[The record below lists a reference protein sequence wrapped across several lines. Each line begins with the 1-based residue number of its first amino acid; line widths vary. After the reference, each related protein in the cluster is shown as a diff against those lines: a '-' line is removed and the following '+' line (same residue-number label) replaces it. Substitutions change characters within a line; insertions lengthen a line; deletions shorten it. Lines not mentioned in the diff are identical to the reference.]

1 MRFAREGYPFMIG
14 AALFAVLAWA
24 ATPITGSWMMMVAS
38 LLTLLAAF
46 VFYFFRDPEREIPS
60 GDGVVVCPGDGKI
73 IDIREV
79 EEPSFI
85 EGLCRRITI
94 FLSVFN
100 VHVQRAPVSGD
111 VAHREYRSGEYA
123 VAWHPK
129 ASEKN
134 EQSSLGL
141 IAQGHRVLVRQIAGL
156 IARRIVT
163 YPEKGDHVQR
173 GERIGLIRF
182 GSRVDLFI
190 PLEWSLDC
198 AVGDKVAGGSTV
210 LAQMGDPS
218 HGRDDGLRDEGLRD
232 DGLRDDGLHDDG
244 MRDDGLH
251 DDGMRD
257 DGMHD
262 DAIVGAEDTS

>member
-1 MRFAREGYPFMIG
+1 MIFNPRTSGNGGMRFAREGYPFMAG
-14 AALFAVLAWA
+14 AVLFAALAWLTVPVSGGLTIVPA
-24 ATPITGSWMMMVAS
+24 G

-46 VFYFFRDPEREIPS
+46 VFYFFRDPERDLPS
-60 GDGVVVCPGDGKI
+60 GEGMVISPGDGKI

-85 EGLCRRITI
+85 EGACRRITI

-111 VAHREYRSGEYA
+111 VAHREYRPGEYA

-141 IAQGHRVLVRQIAGL
+141 AASGRRVLVRQIAGL

-163 YPEKGDHVQR
+163 DPEKGQHVER

-190 PLEWSLDC
+190 PLDWRLDC
-198 AVGDKVAGGSTV
+198 SVGDRVAGGSTV
-210 LAQMGDPS
+210 LARTDQP
-218 HGRDDGLRDEGLRD
+218 EPTP
-232 DGLRDDGLHDDG
+232 
-244 MRDDGLH
+244 
-251 DDGMRD
+251 
-257 DGMHD
+257 
-262 DAIVGAEDTS
+262 EPTQ

>member
-1 MRFAREGYPFMIG
+1 MRFAREGYPFMLG
-14 AALFAVLAWA
+14 AVLFAALAWIAVPGL
-24 ATPITGSWMMMVAS
+24 GSWTIVPAS

-46 VFYFFRDPEREIPS
+46 VSYFFRDPERELPS
-60 GDGVVVCPGDGKI
+60 GEGTVISPGDGKI

-79 EEPSFI
+79 QEPSFI
-85 EGLCRRITI
+85 EGACRRITI

-111 VAHREYRSGEYA
+111 VAYREYRPGEYD

-134 EQSSLGL
+134 ERSSLGL
-141 IAQGHRVLVRQIAGL
+141 VVRGHRVLVRQIAGL

-163 YPEKGDHVQR
+163 YPEQGEHVER

-190 PLEWSLDC
+190 PLDWSLDC

-210 LAQMGDPS
+210 LA
-218 HGRDDGLRDEGLRD
+218 RIDGWE
-232 DGLRDDGLHDDG
+232 
-244 MRDDGLH
+244 
-251 DDGMRD
+251 
-257 DGMHD
+257 
-262 DAIVGAEDTS
+262 ETP

>member
-1 MRFAREGYPFMIG
+1 MIFDPRISSNSRMRFAREGYPFMLG
-14 AALFAVLAWA
+14 SVLFAALAWVAVPVSGPWTIVPA
-24 ATPITGSWMMMVAS
+24 G

-46 VFYFFRDPEREIPS
+46 VFYFFRDPERELPS
-60 GDGVVVCPGDGKI
+60 GEGTVISPGDGKI

-79 EEPSFI
+79 QEPSFI
-85 EGLCRRITI
+85 EGACRRITI

-111 VAHREYRSGEYA
+111 VAYREYRPGEYA

-134 EQSSLGL
+134 ERSSLGL
-141 IAQGHRVLVRQIAGL
+141 MAQGDRVLLRQIAGL

-163 YPEKGDHVQR
+163 YPEQGQHVER

-190 PLEWSLDC
+190 PLDWTLDC

-210 LAQMGDPS
+210 LALID
-218 HGRDDGLRDEGLRD
+218 GRKK
-232 DGLRDDGLHDDG
+232 
-244 MRDDGLH
+244 
-251 DDGMRD
+251 
-257 DGMHD
+257 
-262 DAIVGAEDTS
+262 TP

>member
-1 MRFAREGYPFMIG
+1 MRFAREGYPFMFG
-14 AALFAVLAWA
+14 AALLAALAWVA
-24 ATPITGSWMMMVAS
+24 VVVSGSWTIVPAS

-60 GDGVVVCPGDGKI
+60 GEGVIISPGDGKI
-73 IDIREV
+73 IDICEV
-79 EEPSFI
+79 DEPSFVG
-85 EGLCRRITI
+85 GLCRRITI

-100 VHVQRAPVSGD
+100 VHVQRAPVSGK
-111 VAHREYRSGEYA
+111 VTHREYRPGEFA

-141 IAQGHRVLVRQIAGL
+141 TVWGDRVLVRQIAGL

-163 YPEKGDHVQR
+163 YPEQGEHVER

-190 PLEWSLDC
+190 PLHWSLDC
-198 AVGDKVAGGSTV
+198 AVVDKVAGGSTV
-210 LAQMGDPS
+210 LARITGP
-218 HGRDDGLRDEGLRD
+218 EG
-232 DGLRDDGLHDDG
+232 
-244 MRDDGLH
+244 
-251 DDGMRD
+251 
-257 DGMHD
+257 
-262 DAIVGAEDTS
+262 TP

>member
-1 MRFAREGYPFMIG
+1 MRFAREGYPFMVG
-14 AALFAVLAWA
+14 AAVLAALAWA
-24 ATPITGSWMMMVAS
+24 AAFAALASAAVPGSGALTIVPAS

-46 VFYFFRDPEREIPS
+46 VFYFFRDPEREGPS
-60 GDGVVVCPGDGKI
+60 GEGVVISPGDGKI

-79 EEPSFI
+79 EEPTFI
-85 EGLCRRITI
+85 GGACRRITI

-111 VAHREYRSGEYA
+111 VTHREYRPGEYA

-141 IAQGHRVLVRQIAGL
+141 IARGDRVLVRQIAGL

-163 YPEKGDHVQR
+163 YPEQGERVERGD
-173 GERIGLIRF
+173 RIGLIRF

-190 PLEWSLDC
+190 PLDWALDC

-210 LAQMGDPS
+210 LARTDQPGA
-218 HGRDDGLRDEGLRD
+218 GLNRESNQASEQAAGYTPE
-232 DGLRDDGLHDDG
+232 H
-244 MRDDGLH
+244 
-251 DDGMRD
+251 
-257 DGMHD
+257 
-262 DAIVGAEDTS
+262 TQ

>member
-1 MRFAREGYPFMIG
+1 MRFAPEGYPFMLG
-14 AALFAVLAWA
+14 AVLFAALAWVAVPVSGAWTTVPA
-24 ATPITGSWMMMVAS
+24 PLTIVPAS
-38 LLTLLAAF
+38 LLTVLAAF

-60 GDGVVVCPGDGKI
+60 REGVVISPGDGKI

-100 VHVQRAPVSGD
+100 VHVQRAPVSGE
-111 VAHREYRSGEYA
+111 VAHREYRPGEYA

-129 ASEKN
+129 ASENN

-141 IAQGHRVLVRQIAGL
+141 ITRGHRVLVRQIAGL

-163 YPEKGDHVQR
+163 YPGQGEHVER
-173 GERIGLIRF
+173 GERIGIIRF

-190 PLEWSLDC
+190 PLDWTLDC
-198 AVGDKVAGGSTV
+198 SLGDKVAGGSTV
-210 LAQMGDPS
+210 LARMD
-218 HGRDDGLRDEGLRD
+218 GRE
-232 DGLRDDGLHDDG
+232 
-244 MRDDGLH
+244 
-251 DDGMRD
+251 
-257 DGMHD
+257 
-262 DAIVGAEDTS
+262 ETP

>member
-1 MRFAREGYPFMIG
+1 MTFDLRTSTNGRMRFAREGHPFMLG
-14 AALFAVLAWA
+14 TVLFAVL
-24 ATPITGSWMMMVAS
+24 SWVAVPVLGPGPWTIVPAS

-46 VFYFFRDPEREIPS
+46 IFYFFRDPEREIPS
-60 GDGVVVCPGDGKI
+60 GDGVVISPGDGKI

-79 EEPSFI
+79 DESSFV

-100 VHVQRAPVSGD
+100 VHVQRAPVSGE
-111 VAHREYRSGEYA
+111 VAHREYRAGEYA

-141 IAQGHRVLVRQIAGL
+141 NARGDRVLIRQIAGF

-163 YPEKGDHVQR
+163 YPERGEHVER

-190 PLEWSLDC
+190 PLDWRLDC
-198 AVGDKVAGGSTV
+198 AVGDKVAGGSSV
-210 LAQMGDPS
+210 LARM
-218 HGRDDGLRDEGLRD
+218 DGPEE
-232 DGLRDDGLHDDG
+232 
-244 MRDDGLH
+244 
-251 DDGMRD
+251 
-257 DGMHD
+257 
-262 DAIVGAEDTS
+262 AI

>member
-1 MRFAREGYPFMIG
+1 MLGAVLL
-14 AALFAVLAWA
+14 AALAWVAVPVSGPWTLVPA
-24 ATPITGSWMMMVAS
+24 GLM
-38 LLTLLAAF
+38 TLLAAF
-46 VFYFFRDPEREIPS
+46 VFYFFRDPERELPS
-60 GDGVVVCPGDGKI
+60 REGAVISPGDGKI

-85 EGLCRRITI
+85 EGACRRITI

-100 VHVQRAPVSGD
+100 VHVQRAPVSGE
-111 VAHREYRSGEYA
+111 VAYREYRPGEYA

-134 EQSSLGL
+134 ERSSLGL
-141 IAQGHRVLVRQIAGL
+141 VVRGHRVLVRQIAGL

-163 YPEKGDHVQR
+163 YPEQGEHVER

-190 PLEWSLDC
+190 PLDWRLNC

-210 LAQMGDPS
+210 LA
-218 HGRDDGLRDEGLRD
+218 RIDGWE
-232 DGLRDDGLHDDG
+232 
-244 MRDDGLH
+244 
-251 DDGMRD
+251 
-257 DGMHD
+257 
-262 DAIVGAEDTS
+262 ETP

>member
-1 MRFAREGYPFMIG
+1 MIFDPPTSSNRRMRFAREGFPFMFG
-14 AALFAVLAWA
+14 AGLFAALAWVAVVAS
-24 ATPITGSWMMMVAS
+24 GSWAIVPAS

-46 VFYFFRDPEREIPS
+46 VFYFFRDPEREIPP
-60 GDGVVVCPGDGKI
+60 GEGVIISPGDGKI
-73 IDIREV
+73 IDICEV
-79 EEPSFI
+79 DEPSFV

-100 VHVQRAPVSGD
+100 VHVQRAPVSGE
-111 VAHREYRSGEYA
+111 VAHREYRPGEFA

-134 EQSSLGL
+134 EQASLGL
-141 IAQGHRVLVRQIAGL
+141 TVQGDRVLVRQIAGL

-163 YPEKGDHVQR
+163 YPKRGEHVER

-190 PLEWSLDC
+190 PLHWSLDC

-210 LAQMGDPS
+210 LA
-218 HGRDDGLRDEGLRD
+218 RITAREET
-232 DGLRDDGLHDDG
+232 
-244 MRDDGLH
+244 
-251 DDGMRD
+251 
-257 DGMHD
+257 
-262 DAIVGAEDTS
+262 V

>member
-1 MRFAREGYPFMIG
+1 MRFAREGYPFMLG
-14 AALFAVLAWA
+14 AAIFAALTWA
-24 ATPITGSWMMMVAS
+24 AVAVTGPWTTVLAS

-46 VFYFFRDPEREIPS
+46 VFYFFRDPERVLPA
-60 GDGVVVCPGDGKI
+60 GDGGVIAPGDGKI

-79 EEPSFI
+79 DEPSFVK
-85 EGLCRRITI
+85 GVCRRITI

-111 VAHREYRSGEYA
+111 VAHREYRPGEYA

-141 IAQGHRVLVRQIAGL
+141 IARGHRVLVRQIAGL

-163 YPEKGDHVQR
+163 YPEQGEHVERGD
-173 GERIGLIRF
+173 RIGLIRF

-210 LAQMGDPS
+210 LAWID
-218 HGRDDGLRDEGLRD
+218 GREET
-232 DGLRDDGLHDDG
+232 
-244 MRDDGLH
+244 
-251 DDGMRD
+251 
-257 DGMHD
+257 
-262 DAIVGAEDTS
+262 A

>member
-1 MRFAREGYPFMIG
+1 MRFAREGYPFMLG
-14 AALFAVLAWA
+14 AAFLAALAWVA
-24 ATPITGSWMMMVAS
+24 VAVAGAWTIVPAS

-46 VFYFFRDPEREIPS
+46 VFYFFRDPERALPS
-60 GDGVVVCPGDGKI
+60 GEGGVISPGDGKI
-73 IDIREV
+73 IDICEID
-79 EEPSFI
+79 EPAFVK
-85 EGLCRRITI
+85 GVCRRITI

-111 VAHREYRSGEYA
+111 VEHREYRPGEFA

-134 EQSSLGL
+134 EQASLGL
-141 IAQGHRVLVRQIAGL
+141 IARGHRVLVRQIAGL

-163 YPEKGDHVQR
+163 YPKQGEHVER

-190 PLEWSLDC
+190 PLAWSLDC

-210 LAQMGDPS
+210 LAWVD
-218 HGRDDGLRDEGLRD
+218 GREE
-232 DGLRDDGLHDDG
+232 
-244 MRDDGLH
+244 
-251 DDGMRD
+251 
-257 DGMHD
+257 
-262 DAIVGAEDTS
+262 AT

>member
-1 MRFAREGYPFMIG
+1 MRFAREGYPFMFGTMIL
-14 AALFAVLAWA
+14 AALAWIVVAVA
-24 ATPITGSWMMMVAS
+24 GSWTIVPAS
-38 LLTLLAAF
+38 LLTLLTAF

-60 GDGVVVCPGDGKI
+60 GEGAVVSPGDGKI

-79 EEPSFI
+79 DESSFI
-85 EGLCRRITI
+85 GGPCRRITI

-111 VAHREYRSGEYA
+111 VAHREYRPGEFA

-141 IAQGHRVLVRQIAGL
+141 IAGGHRVLVRQIAGL

-163 YPEKGDHVQR
+163 YPEQGGHVER

-182 GSRVDLFI
+182 GSRVDLFM
-190 PLEWSLDC
+190 PLDWSLDC

-210 LAQMGDPS
+210 LARIGDP
-218 HGRDDGLRDEGLRD
+218 EE
-232 DGLRDDGLHDDG
+232 
-244 MRDDGLH
+244 
-251 DDGMRD
+251 
-257 DGMHD
+257 
-262 DAIVGAEDTS
+262 AP

>member
-1 MRFAREGYPFMIG
+1 MHFAREGYPFMLG
-14 AALFAVLAWA
+14 TAFLAALAWGAVAVA
-24 ATPITGSWMMMVAS
+24 GSWTIVPAS
-38 LLTLLAAF
+38 LLTLLTAF

-60 GDGVVVCPGDGKI
+60 GEGAVVSPGDGKI

-79 EEPSFI
+79 DEPSFI
-85 EGLCRRITI
+85 GGPCRRITI

-111 VAHREYRSGEYA
+111 VAHREYRPGEFA

-141 IAQGHRVLVRQIAGL
+141 IAGGHRVLVRQIAGL

-163 YPEKGDHVQR
+163 YPEQGGRVER

-182 GSRVDLFI
+182 GSRVDLFM
-190 PLEWSLDC
+190 PLDWSLDC

-210 LAQMGDPS
+210 LARIGDP
-218 HGRDDGLRDEGLRD
+218 EE
-232 DGLRDDGLHDDG
+232 
-244 MRDDGLH
+244 
-251 DDGMRD
+251 
-257 DGMHD
+257 
-262 DAIVGAEDTS
+262 AP

>member
-1 MRFAREGYPFMIG
+1 MSFDLLTSSNGRMRFAREGYPFMLG
-14 AALFAVLAWA
+14 TVLCAALSWVVVRVLGPRLW
-24 ATPITGSWMMMVAS
+24 TILPAS

-60 GDGVVVCPGDGKI
+60 GHGVVISPGDGKI

-79 EEPSFI
+79 NEPSFV
-85 EGLCRRITI
+85 EGACRRITI

-100 VHVQRAPVSGD
+100 VHVQRAPVSGE
-111 VAHREYRSGEYA
+111 VAHREDRPGEYA

-141 IAQGHRVLVRQIAGL
+141 NARGHRVLVRQIAGL

-163 YPEKGDHVQR
+163 YPERGEHVER

-190 PLEWSLDC
+190 PLDWSLDC

-210 LAQMGDPS
+210 LARISGS
-218 HGRDDGLRDEGLRD
+218 EEAL
-232 DGLRDDGLHDDG
+232 
-244 MRDDGLH
+244 
-251 DDGMRD
+251 
-257 DGMHD
+257 
-262 DAIVGAEDTS
+262 

>member
-1 MRFAREGYPFMIG
+1 MIFDPRTSSNGRMRFAREGYPFMLG
-14 AALFAVLAWA
+14 AVLFAVLAWVA
-24 ATPITGSWMMMVAS
+24 VPVSGSWTIAPAG

-46 VFYFFRDPEREIPS
+46 VFYFFRDPERELPP
-60 GDGVVVCPGDGKI
+60 GEGVVSPGDGKI

-85 EGLCRRITI
+85 EGACRRVTI

-100 VHVQRAPVSGD
+100 VHVQRAPVSGN
-111 VAHREYRSGEYA
+111 VAYRDYRPGGYA

-134 EQSSLGL
+134 EQSSLGF
-141 IAQGHRVLVRQIAGL
+141 IVRGDRVLVRQIAGL

-163 YPEKGDHVQR
+163 YPEQGEHVER

-190 PLEWSLDC
+190 PLDWTLDC
-198 AVGDKVAGGSTV
+198 AVGDKVAGGSSV
-210 LAQMGDPS
+210 LARINGLIDEREEPS
-218 HGRDDGLRDEGLRD
+218 
-232 DGLRDDGLHDDG
+232 
-244 MRDDGLH
+244 
-251 DDGMRD
+251 
-257 DGMHD
+257 
-262 DAIVGAEDTS
+262 

>member
-1 MRFAREGYPFMIG
+1 MIFDPLASSNVRMRFAREGYPFMLG
-14 AALFAVLAWA
+14 AVFFAALIWVAVAVAGPWTIA
-24 ATPITGSWMMMVAS
+24 PAS
-38 LLTLLAAF
+38 LLTLLAGF
-46 VFYFFRDPEREIPS
+46 VFYFFRDPERELPS
-60 GDGVVVCPGDGKI
+60 EEGAVISPGDGKI
-73 IDIREV
+73 IDIRQV
-79 EEPSFI
+79 DEPSFVK
-85 EGLCRRITI
+85 GACRRITI

-111 VAHREYRSGEYA
+111 VAHREYRPGEYA

-141 IAQGHRVLVRQIAGL
+141 MARGHRVLVRQIAGL

-163 YPEKGDHVQR
+163 YPEQGEHVQR

-190 PLEWSLDC
+190 PLDWSLDC

-210 LAQMGDPS
+210 LAWID
-218 HGRDDGLRDEGLRD
+218 GREET
-232 DGLRDDGLHDDG
+232 
-244 MRDDGLH
+244 
-251 DDGMRD
+251 
-257 DGMHD
+257 
-262 DAIVGAEDTS
+262 A

>member
-1 MRFAREGYPFMIG
+1 MIFDLRASSNGRMRFAREGYPFMLG
-14 AALFAVLAWA
+14 AVLFAALAWVAVPVSGPWTIVPA
-24 ATPITGSWMMMVAS
+24 G

-46 VFYFFRDPEREIPS
+46 VFYFFRDPERELPPGEGAVIS
-60 GDGVVVCPGDGKI
+60 PGDGKI

-85 EGLCRRITI
+85 EGACRRITI
-94 FLSVFN
+94 FLNIFN

-111 VAHREYRSGEYA
+111 VAYREYRPGEFA

-134 EQSSLGL
+134 ERSSLGL
-141 IAQGHRVLVRQIAGL
+141 TVRGDRVLVRQIAGL

-163 YPEKGDHVQR
+163 YPEQGEHVER

-190 PLEWSLDC
+190 PLDWSLDC
-198 AVGDKVAGGSTV
+198 ALGDKVAGGSTV
-210 LAQMGDPS
+210 LARID
-218 HGRDDGLRDEGLRD
+218 GRE
-232 DGLRDDGLHDDG
+232 
-244 MRDDGLH
+244 
-251 DDGMRD
+251 
-257 DGMHD
+257 
-262 DAIVGAEDTS
+262 ETP

>member
-1 MRFAREGYPFMIG
+1 MIFDPRASSNGRMRFAREGYPFMLG
-14 AALFAVLAWA
+14 TVLFAAIAWVA
-24 ATPITGSWMMMVAS
+24 APFSGPWTLVPAG

-46 VFYFFRDPEREIPS
+46 VFYFFRDPERELPPGEDTVIS
-60 GDGVVVCPGDGKI
+60 PGDGKI

-85 EGLCRRITI
+85 EGTCRRITI

-111 VAHREYRSGEYA
+111 VAFREYRPGEYA

-134 EQSSLGL
+134 ERSSLGL
-141 IAQGHRVLVRQIAGL
+141 IVRGHRVLVRQIAGL

-163 YPEKGDHVQR
+163 YPEQGEHVER

-190 PLEWSLDC
+190 PLDWTLHC

-210 LAQMGDPS
+210 LARID
-218 HGRDDGLRDEGLRD
+218 GRENS
-232 DGLRDDGLHDDG
+232 
-244 MRDDGLH
+244 
-251 DDGMRD
+251 
-257 DGMHD
+257 
-262 DAIVGAEDTS
+262 A

>member
-1 MRFAREGYPFMIG
+1 MTFDPRTSDNGRMRFAREGYPFMLG
-14 AALFAVLAWA
+14 TALLAALAWGAVAVA
-24 ATPITGSWMMMVAS
+24 GSWTIVPAS
-38 LLTLLAAF
+38 LLTLLTAF

-60 GDGVVVCPGDGKI
+60 GEGMVISPGDGKI

-79 EEPSFI
+79 DESSFI
-85 EGLCRRITI
+85 GGPCRRITI

-100 VHVQRAPVSGD
+100 VHVQRAPVSGE
-111 VAHREYRSGEYA
+111 VAHREYRPGEFA

-141 IAQGHRVLVRQIAGL
+141 IAGGHRVLVRQIAGL

-163 YPEKGDHVQR
+163 YPEQGGRVER

-190 PLEWSLDC
+190 PLDWSLDC

-210 LAQMGDPS
+210 LAQMGDP
-218 HGRDDGLRDEGLRD
+218 EE
-232 DGLRDDGLHDDG
+232 
-244 MRDDGLH
+244 
-251 DDGMRD
+251 
-257 DGMHD
+257 
-262 DAIVGAEDTS
+262 AP

>member
-1 MRFAREGYPFMIG
+1 MRFAREGYPFMVG
-14 AALFAVLAWA
+14 AVFLAALTWVAVA
-24 ATPITGSWMMMVAS
+24 AAGPWTIAPAS
-38 LLTLLAAF
+38 LLTVLAAF
-46 VFYFFRDPEREIPS
+46 IFYFFRDPERELPS
-60 GDGVVVCPGDGKI
+60 GEAVVISPGDGKI

-79 EEPSFI
+79 DEPSFVK
-85 EGLCRRITI
+85 GACRRITI

-111 VAHREYRSGEYA
+111 VAHRDYRPGEYA

-141 IAQGHRVLVRQIAGL
+141 IARGHRVLVRQIAGL

-163 YPEKGDHVQR
+163 YPEQGERVER

-190 PLEWSLDC
+190 PLDWSLDC

-210 LAQMGDPS
+210 LA
-218 HGRDDGLRDEGLRD
+218 RIDGQE
-232 DGLRDDGLHDDG
+232 
-244 MRDDGLH
+244 
-251 DDGMRD
+251 
-257 DGMHD
+257 
-262 DAIVGAEDTS
+262 ETT

>member
-1 MRFAREGYPFMIG
+1 MIFDPHTSTSGRMRFAREGYPFMLG
-14 AALFAVLAWA
+14 AVLFAVLAWVA
-24 ATPITGSWMMMVAS
+24 VPVSGSWTLVPAG

-46 VFYFFRDPEREIPS
+46 VFYFFRDPERELPFGEGTVIS
-60 GDGVVVCPGDGKI
+60 PGDGKI

-79 EEPSFI
+79 QEPSFI
-85 EGLCRRITI
+85 EGACRRITI

-100 VHVQRAPVSGD
+100 VHMQRAPVSGD
-111 VAHREYRSGEYA
+111 VAYREYRPGEYA

-134 EQSSLGL
+134 ERSSLGL
-141 IAQGHRVLVRQIAGL
+141 VVRGHRVLVRQIAGL

-163 YPEKGDHVQR
+163 YPEQGQHVER

-190 PLEWSLDC
+190 PLDWTLDC

-210 LAQMGDPS
+210 LALID
-218 HGRDDGLRDEGLRD
+218 GRKK
-232 DGLRDDGLHDDG
+232 
-244 MRDDGLH
+244 
-251 DDGMRD
+251 
-257 DGMHD
+257 
-262 DAIVGAEDTS
+262 TP